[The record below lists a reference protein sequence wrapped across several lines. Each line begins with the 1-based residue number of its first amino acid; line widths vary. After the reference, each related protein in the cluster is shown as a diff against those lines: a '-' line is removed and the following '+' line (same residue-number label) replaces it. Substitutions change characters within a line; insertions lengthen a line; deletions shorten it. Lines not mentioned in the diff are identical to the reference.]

1 MRQTICSV
9 GDTIFHD
16 GFPAGY
22 DLNPIRNVAA
32 RADVKLFNLENVVSD
47 RDIFGSSYCGGMWLL
62 GREDTLDDTLRFGF
76 NGCSFANNHTMD
88 FAYDGLFDTLKA
100 VEKKGIALADSEECR
115 VVYAY
120 LCDRNEQFGTQI
132 ILNDRVIEVKMND

>member
-1 MRQTICSV
+1 MKQKICSV
-9 GDTIFHD
+9 GDAIMIEKFPKEYDVLPIKTILD
-16 GFPAGY
+16 C
-22 DLNPIRNVAA
+22 
-32 RADVKLFNLENVVSD
+32 ADVKLFNLENVVSD